1 MSHSDTLDLSSRA
14 IVEARKWLEEKR
26 EEKRDGLGLDIT
38 HGGLSSGVKNVSKI
52 FISLCKSF
60 ILQPSHGLF

>member
-52 FISLCKSF
+52 FISV
-60 ILQPSHGLF
+60 